1 VKARSPARREGRPLF
16 RSLRLRIALSH
27 GLVLALIVFV
37 LGTVGYVLLSASL
50 NHQATNAVRA
60 AAQEQ
65 TDRVGESGPAV
76 GPPDKDAPSSA
87 AIRTAVFLPD
97 GQIAGEQGDVPS
109 WLRPQP
115 SPITTIR
122 AHNEDVRV
130 ATIVLRQGGRIVA
143 TAVAGKSLAPETAL
157 LRQVRLLLIGGGLA
171 GFLAS
176 MLAGWILSG
185 RAARPVRRAYEAQA
199 AFAADASH
207 ELRTPLAFVQSGVEV
222 LAQTDPQLGSEVLR
236 EIGYLTSITER
247 LLALARTPGDR
258 SELELHPV
266 QVESVCRQA
275 ARRSERALGL
285 CVSLD
290 LGDSAV
296 ALADPVA
303 LEAALDAVLENVAQH
318 GGGKAT
324 LGVARNKGGIVVSVA
339 DRGQGLSPEMRE
351 RAFERFVRADPART
365 RANGGAGLGLPLARS
380 LVEAQHGRMWL
391 DETPGG
397 GLTACIQLEAPVG
410 R

>member
-1 VKARSPARREGRPLF
+1 MKARPAGRREGRRLF

-27 GLVLALIVFV
+27 GLVLALIVFL
-37 LGTVGYVLLSASL
+37 LGGVGYVLLSVSL
-50 NHQATNAVRA
+50 NNQATNAVRA

-65 TDRVGESGPAV
+65 TDRVGEPGSGV
-76 GPPDKDAPSSA
+76 STPDKDAPSSA
-87 AIRTAVFLPD
+87 AIRSAVFLPD
-97 GQIAGEQGDVPS
+97 GNIGGEQSDVPS
-109 WLRPQP
+109 WLRPQRA
-115 SPITTIR
+115 PIATIR
-122 AHNEDVRV
+122 ARGEDVRI
-130 ATIVLRQGGRIVA
+130 ATIAIRRDGRIVA
-143 TAVAGKSLAPETAL
+143 TVVAGKSLAPETAL
-157 LRQVRLLLIGGGLA
+157 LRQVRLLLILGGLA

-222 LAQTDPQLGSEVLR
+222 LGQKDPQLGSEVLR

-247 LLALARTPGDR
+247 LLALARTPDER
-258 SELELHPV
+258 APLELHPI
-266 QVESVCRQA
+266 QVEAVCREA
-275 ARRSERALGL
+275 ARRGERALGL

-290 LGDSAV
+290 LDRSAM

-303 LEAALDAVLENVAQH
+303 LEAALDAVLENVARH
-318 GGGKAT
+318 GGGLAT
-324 LGVARNKGGIVVSVA
+324 MGVARNKAGVVISVT
-339 DRGQGLSPEMRE
+339 DRGRGLSPEMRE

-380 LVEAQHGRMWL
+380 LVEAQHGTMWL

-397 GLTACIQLEAPVG
+397 GLTACIQLGAPV
-410 R
+410 RR